1 MEVWRDGTIRRGETL
16 GVSRRLEPLHAA
28 FALAHRLVG
37 VSGAIVPRAVLPMFH
52 TGPHLALSRAV
63 ALELIRAEHPGRV
76 LAAFQQLTE
85 ACLRALRLPP
95 RLDAD
100 VPQMP
105 IMIRDA
111 PERLACPIARRQ
123 HRIAMPR
130 IPGPRPL
137 GAQVMGLRLSEL
149 LAPLPDG
156 FVGDVDAAFEQEPC
170 TSR

>member
-1 MEVWRDGTIRRGETL
+1 MTSRVKAWREGTIRREETL
-16 GVSRRLEPLHAA
+16 GVTRRLEPLHAA

-37 VSGAIVPRAVLPMFH
+37 VFGTIVHSAGLPMFH
-52 TGPHLALSRAV
+52 TGPHLAHSRAV
-63 ALELIRAEHPGRV
+63 ALELIRDEHPGHG

-85 ACLRALRLPP
+85 ACLRGLRIPP
-95 RLDAD
+95 RLDGD

-137 GAQVMGLRLSEL
+137 GAQVMGLRLSN
-149 LAPLPDG
+149 
-156 FVGDVDAAFEQEPC
+156 FSHPC
-170 TSR
+170 QMAS